1 MGHHC
6 STSLDFM
13 MIYDPRAGPAE
24 PCLISSIGE
33 RAPVTLMVV
42 VQGTHQFGVCLESL
56 LLGSLFL

>member
-13 MIYDPRAGPAE
+13 MIYDPQAGPVRHY
-24 PCLISSIGE
+24 LTSSIGE
-33 RAPVTLMVV
+33 SAQVTLMFG

-56 LLGSLFL
+56 SSLFLH